1 MPRSATA
8 AAAAVMVQSP
18 RPRLHSLL
26 SFGGG
31 DDALAASDND
41 GRVPASEE
49 DGSGASFDFAFAPPL
64 SADQAP
70 ADDLF
75 AHGRIVPA
83 YPVFDRRLLLDRY
96 SDSDEGD
103 EADAQEK
110 DTSTAA
116 ALSVDNCCTWVPRS
130 APGSPGRVDRFPKSA
145 STGESRRWRLRDIV
159 GAAGRSRS
167 DGKDKFAF
175 LQPAAASKLSSTH
188 DAKTT
193 TPPPPPPQ
201 QKQSTVKKS
210 TNKSVTSMDMATAHK
225 LFYGTVGA
233 GGDRRPRQ
241 PSFLPYRPAIGGFF
255 AVGRSPHHPA
265 YQPKPNH

>member
-1 MPRSATA
+1 MPPSATA

-18 RPRLHSLL
+18 RPRLHTLL
-26 SFGGG
+26 SFGRR
-31 DDALAASDND
+31 DDALAASDD
-41 GRVPASEE
+41 DSRVPASEE

-64 SADQAP
+64 TADLVP

-83 YPVFDRRLLLDRY
+83 YPVFDRRLLLDQY
-96 SDSDEGD
+96 SGEVH
-103 EADAQEK
+103 EAEAQEK
-110 DTSTAA
+110 ATSTAT
-116 ALSVDNCCTWVPRS
+116 ALSDDNYCTWVPRS

-159 GAAGRSRS
+159 GAGGRSRS
-167 DGKDKFAF
+167 DGRDKFAF
-175 LQPAAASKLSSTH
+175 LQPVSASKLSSSH
-188 DAKTT
+188 GAKTT
-193 TPPPPPPQ
+193 TPPPPQQQ

-210 TNKSVTSMDMATAHK
+210 TKKAVTSMDMATAHK
-225 LFYGTVGA
+225 LFYGTAGA

-241 PSFLPYRPAIGGFF
+241 TSFLPYRPAIGGFF

-265 YQPKPNH
+265 YQPNH